1 MKQAKN
7 IGLSLLGV
15 CADRRG
21 HRPDQGPTR
30 PAGDPAVP
38 ALPAGR
44 VWAAAFSDTGWGDAP
59 GEKGRGRPTRKWR
72 GGSRSRR
79 TDERNVMIGSLAKAK
94 GYDMMTYVF
103 GALMVAFALM
113 GAEWTVI
120 IAMVVA
126 YLFVHGYAIYFRVK
140 LEKEM

>member
-7 IGLSLLGV
+7 IGLSLLGFV
-15 CADRRG
+15 PIGAGIYMIRTVSDPQGIMRALPFLLVGFGCGIFG
-21 HRPDQGPTR
+21 HGLGDLLAKKAVQS
-30 PAGDPAVP
+30 DPAM
-38 ALPAGR
+38 ARQLEIAQ
-44 VWAAAFSDTGWGDAP
+44 
-59 GEKGRGRPTRKWR
+59 
-72 GGSRSRR
+72 
-79 TDERNVMIGSLAKAK
+79 TDERNVMIGSMAKAK

-113 GAEWTVI
+113 GAPWTVI
-120 IAMVVA
+120 IPMVIA

>member
-7 IGLSLLGV
+7 IGLSLLGFV
-15 CADRRG
+15 LIGAGIYMIRTVPDPQGIMRALPFLLVGVGCGSFG
-21 HRPDQGPTR
+21 HGLGDLLAKKAVQS
-30 PAGDPAVP
+30 DPAM
-38 ALPAGR
+38 ARQLEIAQ
-44 VWAAAFSDTGWGDAP
+44 
-59 GEKGRGRPTRKWR
+59 
-72 GGSRSRR
+72 
-79 TDERNVMIGSLAKAK
+79 TDERNVMIGSMAKAK

-113 GAEWTVI
+113 GAPWTVI
-120 IAMVVA
+120 IPMVIA

>member
-7 IGLSLLGV
+7 IGLSLLGFV
-15 CADRRG
+15 LIGAGIYMIRAVPDPQGIMRALPFLLVGFGCGIFG
-21 HRPDQGPTR
+21 HGLGDLLAKKAVQS
-30 PAGDPAVP
+30 DPAM
-38 ALPAGR
+38 ARQLEIAQ
-44 VWAAAFSDTGWGDAP
+44 
-59 GEKGRGRPTRKWR
+59 
-72 GGSRSRR
+72 
-79 TDERNVMIGSLAKAK
+79 TDERNVMIGSMAKAK

-113 GAEWTVI
+113 GAPWTVI
-120 IAMVVA
+120 IPMVIA

>member
-7 IGLSLLGV
+7 IGLRLLGFV
-15 CADRRG
+15 LIGAGIYMIRTVPDPQGIMRALPFLLVGFGCGIFG
-21 HRPDQGPTR
+21 HGLGDLLAKKAVQS
-30 PAGDPAVP
+30 DPAM
-38 ALPAGR
+38 ARQLEIAQ
-44 VWAAAFSDTGWGDAP
+44 
-59 GEKGRGRPTRKWR
+59 
-72 GGSRSRR
+72 
-79 TDERNVMIGSLAKAK
+79 TDERNVMIGSMAKAK

-113 GAEWTVI
+113 GAPWTVI
-120 IAMVVA
+120 IPMVIA

>member
-7 IGLSLLGV
+7 IGLSLLGFV
-15 CADRRG
+15 LIGAGIYMIRTVPDPQGIMRALPFLLVGFGCGIFG
-21 HRPDQGPTR
+21 HGLGDLLAKKAVQS
-30 PAGDPAVP
+30 DPAM
-38 ALPAGR
+38 ARQLEIAQ
-44 VWAAAFSDTGWGDAP
+44 
-59 GEKGRGRPTRKWR
+59 
-72 GGSRSRR
+72 
-79 TDERNVMIGSLAKAK
+79 TDERNVMIGSMAQAK

-113 GAEWTVI
+113 GAPWTVI
-120 IAMVVA
+120 IPMVIA

>member
-7 IGLSLLGV
+7 IGLSLLGFV
-15 CADRRG
+15 LIGAGIYMIRTVPDPQGIMRALPFLLVGFGCGIFG
-21 HRPDQGPTR
+21 HGLGDLLAIKAVQS
-30 PAGDPAVP
+30 DPAM
-38 ALPAGR
+38 ARQLEIAQ
-44 VWAAAFSDTGWGDAP
+44 
-59 GEKGRGRPTRKWR
+59 
-72 GGSRSRR
+72 
-79 TDERNVMIGSLAKAK
+79 TDERNVMIGSMAKAK

-113 GAEWTVI
+113 GAPWTVI
-120 IAMVVA
+120 IPMVIA

>member
-7 IGLSLLGV
+7 IGLSLLGFV
-15 CADRRG
+15 LIGAGIYMIRTVSD
-21 HRPDQGPTR
+21 PQGIMR
-30 PAGDPAVP
+30 
-38 ALPAGR
+38 ALPFLLVGFGCGIFGHGLGELLAKK
-44 VWAAAFSDTGWGDAP
+44 AAESDPETA
-59 GEKGRGRPTRKWR
+59 
-72 GGSRSRR
+72 RR
-79 TDERNVMIGSLAKAK
+79 MEIDQTDERNVMIGSMAKAK

-113 GAEWTVI
+113 GAPWTVI
-120 IAMVVA
+120 IPMVIA

>member
-7 IGLSLLGV
+7 IGLSLLGFV
-15 CADRRG
+15 LIGVGIYMIWTVSDPQGIMRALPFLLVGFGCGIFG
-21 HRPDQGPTR
+21 HGLGDLLAKKAVQS
-30 PAGDPAVP
+30 DPAM
-38 ALPAGR
+38 ARQLEIAQ
-44 VWAAAFSDTGWGDAP
+44 
-59 GEKGRGRPTRKWR
+59 
-72 GGSRSRR
+72 
-79 TDERNVMIGSLAKAK
+79 TDERNVMIGSMAKAK

-113 GAEWTVI
+113 GAPWTVI
-120 IAMVVA
+120 IPMVIA

>member
-7 IGLSLLGV
+7 IGLSLLGFV
-15 CADRRG
+15 MIGAGIYMIRTVPDPQGIMRALSFLLVGFGSGIFG
-21 HRPDQGPTR
+21 HGLGDLLAKKAVQS
-30 PAGDPAVP
+30 DPAM
-38 ALPAGR
+38 ARQLEIAQ
-44 VWAAAFSDTGWGDAP
+44 
-59 GEKGRGRPTRKWR
+59 
-72 GGSRSRR
+72 
-79 TDERNVMIGSLAKAK
+79 TDERNVMIGSMAKAK

-113 GAEWTVI
+113 GAPWTVI
-120 IAMVVA
+120 IPMVIA

>member
-1 MKQAKN
+1 MKRAKN
-7 IGLSLLGV
+7 VWLSVLGFALIAAGIYLIRTV
-15 CADRRG
+15 
-21 HRPDQGPTR
+21 PDPQGILR
-30 PAGDPAVP
+30 
-38 ALPAGR
+38 ALPFLLVGFGCGIFGHGLGELLAKK
-44 VWAAAFSDTGWGDAP
+44 AAESDPETA
-59 GEKGRGRPTRKWR
+59 
-72 GGSRSRR
+72 RR
-79 TDERNVMIGSLAKAK
+79 MEIDQTDERNVMIGSLAKAK

>member
-7 IGLSLLGV
+7 IGLSLLGLV
-15 CADRRG
+15 LIGTGIYLIRTVSD
-21 HRPDQGPTR
+21 PQGVMR
-30 PAGDPAVP
+30 
-38 ALPAGR
+38 ALPFLLVGFGCGIFGHGLGDLLAKK
-44 VWAAAFSDTGWGDAP
+44 AAQSDPETARQI
-59 GEKGRGRPTRKWR
+59 EIAQ
-72 GGSRSRR
+72 
-79 TDERNVMIGSLAKAK
+79 TDERNVMIGSMAKAK

-113 GAEWTVI
+113 GAAFTIIIPMVI
-120 IAMVVA
+120 A

>member
-7 IGLSLLGV
+7 IGLSLLGFV
-15 CADRRG
+15 LIGAGIYMIRTVPDPQGIMRALPFLLVGFGCGIFG
-21 HRPDQGPTR
+21 HGLGDLLAKKAVQS
-30 PAGDPAVP
+30 DPAM
-38 ALPAGR
+38 ARQLEIAQ
-44 VWAAAFSDTGWGDAP
+44 
-59 GEKGRGRPTRKWR
+59 
-72 GGSRSRR
+72 
-79 TDERNVMIGSLAKAK
+79 TDERNVMIGSMAKAK

-113 GAEWTVI
+113 GAPWTVI
-120 IAMVVA
+120 IPMVIA